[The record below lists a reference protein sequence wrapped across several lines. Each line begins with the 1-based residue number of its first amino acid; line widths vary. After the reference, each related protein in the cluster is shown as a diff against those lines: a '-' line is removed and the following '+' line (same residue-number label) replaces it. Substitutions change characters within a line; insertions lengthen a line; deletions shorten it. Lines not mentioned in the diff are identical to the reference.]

1 MTHSK
6 LGSLIIVSVLILVV
20 LAPVLT
26 FASAPATAANTSD
39 TADTYVV
46 EQGGECILLEPHGDG
61 TETVE
66 AFYDYRTPYTD
77 PSAWDYSSYGTEHLQ
92 DNQVSKVFVYEGAEG
107 TSLVFLHDERSE
119 DGEPQPYGS
128 TITMQISDLPEG
140 VWAVQDDTY
149 QNDSQDDNWEIG
161 DSSTTVDWMWQPDR
175 SDGGAYRGL
184 HGMDAEDAITVDP
197 SFNEEADHWG
207 EWNWSGDDDNRTER
221 WVARSGDGTE
231 TELDTTEPITIQ
243 RGICGADE
251 TAPEANADV
260 SPTTV
265 APGEDVTFDASE
277 STDDLGV
284 EGYEWEFGD
293 GSEPAT
299 GETVT
304 HAYAE
309 NGTYDAT
316 LTVTDGANNT
326 DTATVP
332 VTVEAEDTD
341 AAPTAVLEAPE
352 SVMAGEPAT
361 FDARNSTDDEGIVSY
376 QWTVDGASVDADGP
390 TLERTFADAGTYTVG
405 VTVVDGSDQ
414 TNATTT
420 DVTVEAAP
428 DEPPMAAAS
437 ADPTTVAPGEP
448 VAFDGTA
455 STDDG
460 EITAYEW
467 GFGDGNASDGAT
479 ASHAYASAGEYEAT
493 LTVTDDANNSADA
506 TVPVTVEAEETDD
519 DSEDESGDDESD
531 GSDDADDR
539 DDSGDSDDAD
549 DSDDSDGPDETD
561 DSGDDSPS
569 SSPSDGSPS
578 SGGSSGGTGGAA
590 PPADE
595 SSSASVSQT
604 DDGRLVVTV
613 ENAAEGEAVSADVPG
628 DENAT
633 GLRSVELVPDTDAD
647 ELNVTLSPSDDVSAP
662 NGTDAGLYEVRTEN
676 GSTVRNV
683 TYRFAVDRAAIGES
697 GELRVLAGDGSNVTA
712 LNHTVVENG
721 STTVLDATT
730 ADVDRV
736 VVAAVAPDVS
746 ATAIGTNGTAT
757 AGEPATVEA
766 TLANDGH
773 LDANR
778 TVNLTVDGA
787 VVDSQTVTVR
797 AGETANVSFETTFDA
812 AGDARI
818 SVAGTEATITV
829 ASADGSTDTEGDT
842 VTGGDA
848 ESSDTDTESTDAAP
862 TSGQSTELALAGL
875 GILVIG
881 AVGLIRIL

>member
-1 MTHSK
+1 M
-6 LGSLIIVSVLILVV
+6 
-20 LAPVLT
+20 
-26 FASAPATAANTSD
+26 
-39 TADTYVV
+39 
-46 EQGGECILLEPHGDG
+46 
-61 TETVE
+61 
-66 AFYDYRTPYTD
+66 
-77 PSAWDYSSYGTEHLQ
+77 
-92 DNQVSKVFVYEGAEG
+92 
-107 TSLVFLHDERSE
+107 
-119 DGEPQPYGS
+119 
-128 TITMQISDLPEG
+128 
-140 VWAVQDDTY
+140 
-149 QNDSQDDNWEIG
+149 
-161 DSSTTVDWMWQPDR
+161 
-175 SDGGAYRGL
+175 
-184 HGMDAEDAITVDP
+184 
-197 SFNEEADHWG
+197 
-207 EWNWSGDDDNRTER
+207 
-221 WVARSGDGTE
+221 
-231 TELDTTEPITIQ
+231 TEPITIQ
-243 RGICGADE
+243 RGICGEDE

-284 EGYEWEFGD
+284 EGYEWDFGD
-293 GSEPAT
+293 GSEPVT

-309 NGTYDAT
+309 NGSYEAT

-332 VTVEAEDTD
+332 VTVEAQDTD
-341 AAPTAVLEAPE
+341 EAPTAVLDAPE
-352 SVMAGEPAT
+352 SVTAGEPAT
-361 FDARNSTDDEGIVSY
+361 FDARRSTDDEGIVAY
-376 QWTVDGASVDADGP
+376 QWTVDGATVDADGP
-390 TLERTFADAGTYTVG
+390 TLERTFADAGTHTVG

-414 TNATTT
+414 TNATTAE
-420 DVTVEAAP
+420 VTVEAAP
-428 DEPPMAAAS
+428 DAPPSAAAS

-455 STDDG
+455 STDDD

-467 GFGDGNASDGAT
+467 DFGDGNASDGAT
-479 ASHAYASAGEYEAT
+479 VSHAYASVGEYEAT
-493 LTVTDDANNSADA
+493 LTVTDDANNTDDA

-519 DSEDESGDDESD
+519 GSEDESGDDESD
-531 GSDDADDR
+531 GSDDADD
-539 DDSGDSDDAD
+539 GD
-549 DSDDSDGPDETD
+549 DSDDSDGSDETD
-561 DSGDDSPS
+561 DSGDDSSS
-569 SSPSDGSPS
+569 SSPSGGSPS
-578 SGGSSGGTGGAA
+578 SDGSSGGTGGAV

-613 ENAAEGEAVSADVPG
+613 ENAAEGKAVSADVPG
-628 DENAT
+628 AENAT

-647 ELNVTLSPSDDVSAP
+647 QLNLTLVPSDEVSAP
-662 NGTDAGLYEVRTEN
+662 TGTDAGLYEVRTEN
-676 GSTVRNV
+676 GSTVANV

-697 GELRVLAGDGSNVTA
+697 GELRVLASDGSNVTA

-730 ADVDRV
+730 ADADRV
-736 VVAAVAPDVS
+736 VVAAVSPDVT

-757 AGEPATVEA
+757 AGESATVQA

-778 TVNLTVDGA
+778 TVNLTVEGTL
-787 VVDSQTVTVR
+787 VDSRNVTVP
-797 AGETANVSFETTFDA
+797 AGETVTVSFETTFDA
-812 AGDARI
+812 AGDARV
-818 SVAGTEATITV
+818 SVAGTEETITV

-848 ESSDTDTESTDAAP
+848 ESSGTDTESTDAAP

>member
-6 LGSLIIVSVLILVV
+6 PGSLRVVSVLILVV
-20 LAPVLT
+20 AAPALT

-46 EQGGECILLEPHGDG
+46 EQGGECVLLEPHGDG

-66 AFYDYRTPYTD
+66 AFYDYRTPYTEAF
-77 PSAWDYSSYGTEHLQ
+77 AWDYSSYGTEHLQ
-92 DNQVSKVFVYEGAEG
+92 DNQVSKVFVYEGSEG
-107 TSLVFLHDERSE
+107 TSLVFLHDARE
-119 DGEPQPYGS
+119 DGEPQPFGG

-140 VWAVQDDTY
+140 AWAVQDDTY
-149 QNDSQDDNWEIG
+149 QNDSQDDNWEIS

-184 HGMDAEDAITVDP
+184 HEMDAEGAITVDP
-197 SFNEEADHWG
+197 SFNEEARAWG
-207 EWNWSGDDDNRTER
+207 EWNWSGDDDNRTTS

-231 TELDTTEPITIQ
+231 TELDMTEPITIQ
-243 RGICGADE
+243 RGICGEDE

-284 EGYEWEFGD
+284 EGYEWDFGD
-293 GSEPAT
+293 GSEPVT

-309 NGTYDAT
+309 NGSYEAT

-332 VTVEAEDTD
+332 VTVEAQDTD
-341 AAPTAVLEAPE
+341 EAPTAVLDAPE
-352 SVMAGEPAT
+352 SVTAGEPAT
-361 FDARNSTDDEGIVSY
+361 FDARRSTDDEGIVAY
-376 QWTVDGASVDADGP
+376 QWTVDGATVDADGP
-390 TLERTFADAGTYTVG
+390 TLERTFADAGTHTVG

-414 TNATTT
+414 TNATTAE
-420 DVTVEAAP
+420 VTVEAAP
-428 DEPPMAAAS
+428 DAPPSAAAS

-455 STDDG
+455 STDDD

-467 GFGDGNASDGAT
+467 DFGDGNASDGAT
-479 ASHAYASAGEYEAT
+479 VSHAYASAGEYEAT
-493 LTVTDDANNSADA
+493 LTVTDDANNTDDA

-519 DSEDESGDDESD
+519 GSEDESGDDESD
-531 GSDDADDR
+531 GSDDADD
-539 DDSGDSDDAD
+539 GD
-549 DSDDSDGPDETD
+549 DSDDSGGSDETD

-569 SSPSDGSPS
+569 SSPSGGSPS
-578 SGGSSGGTGGAA
+578 SDGSSGGTGGAA
-590 PPADE
+590 PPAAE

-628 DENAT
+628 AENAT

-647 ELNVTLSPSDDVSAP
+647 QLNLTLAPSDEVSAP
-662 NGTDAGLYEVRTEN
+662 TGTDAGLYEVRTEN
-676 GSTVRNV
+676 GSTVANV

-697 GELRVLAGDGSNVTA
+697 GELRVLASDGSNVTA

-721 STTVLDATT
+721 SATVLDATT
-730 ADVDRV
+730 ADADRV
-736 VVAAVAPDVS
+736 VVAAVAPDVT

-757 AGEPATVEA
+757 AGESATVQA

-778 TVNLTVDGA
+778 TVNLTVEGTL
-787 VVDSQTVTVR
+787 VDSRNVTVP
-797 AGETANVSFETTFDA
+797 AGETVTVSFETTFDA
-812 AGDARI
+812 AGDARV
-818 SVAGTEATITV
+818 SVAGTEETITV

-848 ESSDTDTESTDAAP
+848 ESSGTDTESTDAAP